1 MTLTMTAP
9 EQAQKQTAGM
19 TGSEKHL
26 AFNLGKEEYA
36 IPTSCVREI
45 MGLQEITPVPQ
56 TPAYMRGVLN
66 LRGRIIPIV
75 DLRSK
80 CGLAGIEYG
89 AHACIIVVQVTTAAG
104 TAVPM
109 GLVVDGVLEVMTI
122 NKSEVENMP
131 EFGDIAQEYLLGVAK
146 CQGKVRVLLDINL
159 LLSSSELN
167 ALNNTANTAQR

>member
-1 MTLTMTAP
+1 MTSTLIAP
-9 EQAQKQTAGM
+9 EQANKKVLAM
-19 TGSEKHL
+19 TSNEKHL

-45 MGLQEITPVPQ
+45 MGLQDITPVPQ

-80 CGLAGIEYG
+80 CGLPGIEYG

-104 TAVPM
+104 AVPM

-122 NKSEVENMP
+122 NKAEVENMP
-131 EFGDIAQEYLLGVAK
+131 AFGDIAQEYLLGVAK
-146 CQGKVRVLLDINL
+146 CQDKVRVLLDINL
-159 LLSSSELN
+159 LLSSSELT
-167 ALNNTANTAQR
+167 ALNNTANIAQR